1 MLKYEKIAFDIKE
14 DILSEKYKPNEQL
27 PFEKELCEKYNV
39 SKMTVKKALD
49 LLVNDGLIIK
59 RRGSGTFVKDITEK
73 EIQRIIEKKQFS
85 GLTTTSIGHK
95 VTSKVLEFKIINATK
110 EIADIL
116 KIEEDEF
123 IYFVHR
129 VRYVDDKAVV
139 IEKTYIPL
147 NLIPGMKLADV
158 KKSIY
163 GYIKDKLGL
172 NIQSAH
178 STVRAMKSDELDRK
192 YLTLEKDEPI
202 LEVERVAYLDN
213 GKVFEYSF
221 SRHRYDK
228 FEFKSITVI

>member
-85 GLTTTSIGHK
+85 GLTTTIIGHK

-192 YLTLEKDEPI
+192 YLNLEKDEPI

>member
-14 DILSEKYKPNEQL
+14 EILSEKYKPNEQL

-192 YLTLEKDEPI
+192 YLNLEKDEPI

>member
-116 KIEEDEF
+116 KIEEDEC

-192 YLTLEKDEPI
+192 YLNLEKDEPI

>member
-129 VRYVDDKAVV
+129 VRYVDVKAVV

-192 YLTLEKDEPI
+192 YLNLEKDEPI

>member
-59 RRGSGTFVKDITEK
+59 RRGSGTFVKYITEK

-192 YLTLEKDEPI
+192 YLNLEKDEPI

>member
-178 STVRAMKSDELDRK
+178 STVRAMKSDELDRE
-192 YLTLEKDEPI
+192 YLNLEKDEPI

>member
-192 YLTLEKDEPI
+192 YLNLEKDEPI

-221 SRHRYDK
+221 C
-228 FEFKSITVI
+228 

>member
-95 VTSKVLEFKIINATK
+95 VTSKVLEFKIINVTK

-192 YLTLEKDEPI
+192 YLNLEKDEPI

>member
-192 YLTLEKDEPI
+192 YLNLEKDEPI
-202 LEVERVAYLDN
+202 LEVERVEYLDN

>member
-192 YLTLEKDEPI
+192 YLNLEKDDPI

>member
-39 SKMTVKKALD
+39 SKMTFKKALD

-192 YLTLEKDEPI
+192 YLNLEKDEPI

>member
-116 KIEEDEF
+116 KIEEDEI

-129 VRYVDDKAVV
+129 VIYVDDKAVV

-192 YLTLEKDEPI
+192 YLNLEKDEPI

>member
-192 YLTLEKDEPI
+192 YLNLEKDEPI

-213 GKVFEYSF
+213 GKVFIF
-221 SRHRYDK
+221 
-228 FEFKSITVI
+228 

>member
-192 YLTLEKDEPI
+192 YLNLEKDEPI
-202 LEVERVAYLDN
+202 LEVERVEYLDN
-213 GKVFEYSF
+213 GKIFEYSF

>member
-1 MLKYEKIAFDIKE
+1 
-14 DILSEKYKPNEQL
+14 
-27 PFEKELCEKYNV
+27 
-39 SKMTVKKALD
+39 MTVKKALD

-95 VTSKVLEFKIINATK
+95 VTSKVLEFKIINVTK

-192 YLTLEKDEPI
+192 YLNLEKDEPI

>member
-39 SKMTVKKALD
+39 SKMTVKKPLH

-192 YLTLEKDEPI
+192 YLNLEKDEPI

-228 FEFKSITVI
+228 FEFKSSTLI

>member
-14 DILSEKYKPNEQL
+14 DILSEKYKSNEQL

-192 YLTLEKDEPI
+192 YLNLEKDEPI

>member
-178 STVRAMKSDELDRK
+178 STVRAMKNDELDRK
-192 YLTLEKDEPI
+192 YLNLEKDEPI

-221 SRHRYDK
+221 SRHRYNK

>member
-27 PFEKELCEKYNV
+27 PFEKELCEKYNL

-192 YLTLEKDEPI
+192 YLNLEKDEPI

>member
-192 YLTLEKDEPI
+192 YLNLEKDEPI
-202 LEVERVAYLDN
+202 LEVEIVAYLDN

>member
-14 DILSEKYKPNEQL
+14 YKPNEQL

-192 YLTLEKDEPI
+192 YLNLEKDEPI

>member
-192 YLTLEKDEPI
+192 YLNLEKDEPI
-202 LEVERVAYLDN
+202 LEIERVAYLDN

>member
-59 RRGSGTFVKDITEK
+59 RRGCGTFVKDITEK

-192 YLTLEKDEPI
+192 YLNLEKDEPI

>member
-147 NLIPGMKLADV
+147 NLIPRMKLADV

-192 YLTLEKDEPI
+192 YLNLEKDEPI

>member
-178 STVRAMKSDELDRK
+178 STVRAMKSNELDRK
-192 YLTLEKDEPI
+192 YLNLEKDDPI

>member
-178 STVRAMKSDELDRK
+178 STVRAMKSNELDRK
-192 YLTLEKDEPI
+192 YLNLEKDEPI

>member
-95 VTSKVLEFKIINATK
+95 VTSKVLEFKIINVTK

-163 GYIKDKLGL
+163 GYIKDKLSL

-192 YLTLEKDEPI
+192 YLNLEKDEPI

>member
-95 VTSKVLEFKIINATK
+95 VNSKVLEFKIINATK

-147 NLIPGMKLADV
+147 NLIPGMNLADV

-192 YLTLEKDEPI
+192 YLNLEKDEPI

>member
-178 STVRAMKSDELDRK
+178 STVRAMKSDALDRK
-192 YLTLEKDEPI
+192 YLNLEKDEPI

>member
-178 STVRAMKSDELDRK
+178 
-192 YLTLEKDEPI
+192 
-202 LEVERVAYLDN
+202 
-213 GKVFEYSF
+213 
-221 SRHRYDK
+221 
-228 FEFKSITVI
+228 

>member
-116 KIEEDEF
+116 KIEEDEI

-192 YLTLEKDEPI
+192 YLNLEKDEPI

>member
-192 YLTLEKDEPI
+192 YLNLEKDEPI

-221 SRHRYDK
+221 STCK
-228 FEFKSITVI
+228 NKE

>member
-1 MLKYEKIAFDIKE
+1 
-14 DILSEKYKPNEQL
+14 
-27 PFEKELCEKYNV
+27 
-39 SKMTVKKALD
+39 
-49 LLVNDGLIIK
+49 
-59 RRGSGTFVKDITEK
+59 
-73 EIQRIIEKKQFS
+73 
-85 GLTTTSIGHK
+85 
-95 VTSKVLEFKIINATK
+95 
-110 EIADIL
+110 
-116 KIEEDEF
+116 
-123 IYFVHR
+123 
-129 VRYVDDKAVV
+129 
-139 IEKTYIPL
+139 
-147 NLIPGMKLADV
+147 MKLADV

-192 YLTLEKDEPI
+192 YLNLEKDEPI